1 MRSEDPDGLL
11 AAGEECPAAAPS
23 AVRARPGRRACR
35 AYLATAAV
43 RACPGDAGADSE
55 VALGSMATQE
65 WVGMQREAGYER
77 NRRNLWARDYR

>member
-1 MRSEDPDGLL
+1 MDPDGLL

-23 AVRARPGRRACR
+23 AVRARRDVD
-35 AYLATAAV
+35 AYLATAAM

-65 WVGMQREAGYER
+65 WVVMQHETAYEQ
-77 NRRNLWARDYR
+77 NRRSPTGNPDFRP

>member
-1 MRSEDPDGLL
+1 MSCCCP
-11 AAGEECPAAAPS
+11 ECCSGAPGPARD
-23 AVRARPGRRACR
+23 VD

-65 WVGMQREAGYER
+65 WVVMQHETAYEQ
-77 NRRNLWARDYR
+77 NRRSPTGNPDFRP

>member
-1 MRSEDPDGLL
+1 MLFGR
-11 AAGEECPAAAPS
+11 AAPAA
-23 AVRARPGRRACR
+23 RAGARVVD

-65 WVGMQREAGYER
+65 WVGMQHETAYEQ
-77 NRRNLWARDYR
+77 NRRSPTEIRIFAHKTECYC